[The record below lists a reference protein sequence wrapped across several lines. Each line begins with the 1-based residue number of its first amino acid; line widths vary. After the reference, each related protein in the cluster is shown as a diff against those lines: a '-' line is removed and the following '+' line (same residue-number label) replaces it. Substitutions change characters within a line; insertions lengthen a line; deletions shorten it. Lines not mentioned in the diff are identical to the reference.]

1 MTARSRYGSMRRV
14 VAFAAVLVAVT
25 AVASVQSA
33 PKPPQPAFL
42 LAGGGWGHGVGMSQW
57 GAFGQAKAGRDYR
70 AILGHYY
77 RGTQIGSAP
86 TAILERVRV
95 LVGDG
100 LAKVTMTNAL
110 AVFDATNKRYVLPVG
125 PVTVGPNLR
134 LPVGEGG
141 KQIALPGPLTFRA
154 TPGAFLTVG
163 DKGYRGD
170 LRVAKAGVK
179 VQLVNVVPLEAYLLG
194 VVPGE
199 MPKDWPLEALKAQAV
214 AARTYAVSHLVKAKG
229 FDLYSDWRSQVYYGV
244 ASEGSGPTRAV
255 NETKGEIVTYEGAP
269 AQTFYFSSSGGR
281 TISSLDVFGMDIP
294 YLQSVDDRWDAVS
307 PNFRWPSQLYTGQ
320 QLAKRFGLGGSVI
333 DVSTIPGTPGSP
345 AVVRLATAA
354 GSTDVRLSD
363 VRARLG
369 LKSTGFRLGIMRL
382 DGPTVTAAEGKLK
395 LTGLARDVQ
404 GVVLERRGAGGAWA
418 KVRQLAPADDGTFA
432 VSLRL
437 DTTTV
442 FRLTADGLSGP
453 ALTVR
458 FKA

>member
-1 MTARSRYGSMRRV
+1 
-14 VAFAAVLVAVT
+14 
-25 AVASVQSA
+25 
-33 PKPPQPAFL
+33 
-42 LAGGGWGHGVGMSQW
+42 MSQW
-57 GAFGQAKAGRDYR
+57 GALGQAKAGRDYR

-86 TAILERVRV
+86 ASIIERVRV

-100 LAKVTMTNAL
+100 LANVTVTNAL
-110 AVFDATNKRYVLPVG
+110 AVFDANGKRYVLPVG
-125 PVTVGPNLR
+125 PVTIGPKLQ
-134 LPVGEGG
+134 LPVGKDG
-141 KQIALPGPLTFRA
+141 KKLALPGPVTLRA

-163 DKGYRGD
+163 EKGYRGD
-170 LRVAKAGVK
+170 LRVAKVGAK
-179 VQLVNVVPLEAYLLG
+179 VQLVNVVGLEAYLLG

-214 AARTYAVSHLVKAKG
+214 AARTYAVAHLVKAKG

-255 NETKGEIVTYEGAP
+255 TETQGEIVTFDGAP

-281 TISSLDVFGMDIP
+281 TISSLDAFGTDVP
-294 YLQSVDDRWDAVS
+294 YLQSVDDRWDSVS
-307 PNFRWPSQLYTGQ
+307 PNFRWPTRLFTGS
-320 QLAKRFGLGGSVI
+320 QLAKQFGIAGPVTDVASV
-333 DVSTIPGTPGSP
+333 PGTPGRP
-345 AVVRLATAA
+345 AVIRLSTPSGA
-354 GSTDVRLSD
+354 TDVRLSD

-382 DGPTVTAAEGKLK
+382 DGPTATAPRGKVR
-395 LTGLARDVQ
+395 LTGVARNVA
-404 GVVLERRGAGGAWA
+404 GAVLERRGSGGAWVA
-418 KVRQLAPADDGTFA
+418 VRPLAPEDDGTFA
-432 VSLRL
+432 VALKL
-437 DTTTV
+437 DATTV